1 MASGKTNKIENNGK
15 KYLTCLLVGMH
26 FILIPHVSGL
36 AEQIDPS
43 LLQSRKMEIEEER
56 AEKDRYFKESP
67 RSPLRTQDIAH
78 FKKLD
83 YYPIDLRYVFMGEIE
98 GNPKGRTEYIKL
110 PTNKGN
116 FRKYVKHAKF
126 RFTIEGREF
135 VLTIYRYLGRPN
147 LFLPFKD
154 KTNGLET
161 YENGRYLEAEL
172 IGNNRV
178 IIDFNKASNPYCA
191 YNQKYTCPYAGE
203 ENTLDIAIRCGEI
216 KFK

>member
-1 MASGKTNKIENNGK
+1 MALGKTNKIENNGK
-15 KYLTCLLVGMH
+15 KYLQCLLVGMH

-36 AEQIDPS
+36 AEQICPS

-67 RSPLRTQDIAH
+67 RSPLRAKDSAH

-161 YENGRYLEAEL
+161 YENGRYLEVEL

-178 IIDFNKASNPYCA
+178 VIDFNKASNPYCA
-191 YNQKYTCPYAGE
+191 YNQKYTCPYADE
-203 ENTLDIAIRCGEI
+203 ENTLDIAIRCGET